1 MIPLSRCELVIDFLG
16 QLFCVLNEILYSLLV
31 SEFVNLVWQMNA
43 QKQKGQTLNAAFAQK
58 AIYVLKV
65 LSDFSFCLFVL
76 DILIFIQ
83 DEREGIRSQNL
94 FCLINTN
101 ASLCSCF
108 CPFLHGLFLI
118 LCMVSTTPTFLVWVL
133 KNQVFLAW
141 YYSIV
146 Y

>member
-1 MIPLSRCELVIDFLG
+1 MISLSRCVVIDFLG

-31 SEFVNLVWQMNA
+31 SELVNLVWQMNT
-43 QKQKGQTLNAAFAQK
+43 QKQKGQALNAASAQK
-58 AIYVLKV
+58 AIDILKV
-65 LSDFSFCLFVL
+65 LLNSSFCLFVL
-76 DILIFIQ
+76 DIFIFIQ
-83 DEREGIRSQNL
+83 DEKEEIRSQNL
-94 FCLINTN
+94 FCLIDIN

-108 CPFLHGLFLI
+108 CPFLHGLFPI

>member
-1 MIPLSRCELVIDFLG
+1 MISLSRCVVIDFLG

-31 SEFVNLVWQMNA
+31 SEFVNLVWQMNT

-94 FCLINTN
+94 FCLIDIN
-101 ASLCSCF
+101 AYLCSCF
-108 CPFLHGLFLI
+108 CPFLLGLFLI